1 MIGNSA
7 LGALLRSCHPEPT
20 LAVTAVM
27 AALAAT
33 AGRGV
38 GGTAAVAAAVLA
50 GQLSVGWC
58 NDYLDADRDR
68 AVGRPDKPVAA
79 GIASRRVVGA
89 AALIAL
95 ALVVPLSLLS
105 GWRAALAHLIGV
117 AAAWAYDLGVKSSIW
132 SVIPYLVAF
141 GLLPGLV
148 VFGLPGHP
156 RPPIWLMVAG
166 ALMGAG
172 AHFAN
177 VLPDLA
183 SDAATGV
190 RGLPHRLGSLG
201 SSSAAGILLLGA
213 TCCVVAGTGRIP
225 VAVAAGVLVAIGGVL
240 AVGLLRTRKHPL
252 SRAPFR
258 VALALAGANV
268 LLLVTAGSA
277 LA

>member
-1 MIGNSA
+1 VIGNSA

>member
-1 MIGNSA
+1 VIRNSPV
-7 LGALLRSCHPEPT
+7 GALLRSCHPEPT

-38 GGTAAVAAAVLA
+38 GGTVAVAAAVLA

-68 AVGRPDKPVAA
+68 AVGRPDKPVAD
-79 GIASRRVVGA
+79 GSASRRVVGI
-89 AALIAL
+89 AALTAL

-105 GWRAALAHLIGV
+105 GWRAALSHLVGV
-117 AAAWAYDLGVKSSIW
+117 AAAWAYDLGVKSSVW
-132 SVIPYLVAF
+132 SVIPYVVAF

-156 RPPIWLMVAG
+156 WPPVWLVVAG

-183 SDAATGV
+183 SDAATGI

-213 TCCVVAGTGRIP
+213 TCCVVAGTGTFP
-225 VAVAAGVLVAIGGVL
+225 AAAAAAVLVAIGAVL
-240 AVGLLRTRKHPL
+240 AIGLFRTRTHPL

-258 VALALAGANV
+258 VVLGLAGANV
-268 LLLVTAGSA
+268 LLLVAAGSA
-277 LA
+277 IA